1 MGRTLFL
8 PQNKQIHEKCVT
20 LADACLPVLKP
31 SCKWWQPFSKS
42 LKKFRDMRHVFF
54 LRGKFAQS
62 SQIQS
67 TLRSVFPELAKYTVL
82 AFAAQWAVDVLFA
95 DMEPCFVVWY
105 CYCKPSN
112 MVSAKMLSHVFTY
125 ISYHM
130 SVRCEVHQQWIL
142 ISQHHW
148 WLIIDCC

>member
-42 LKKFRDMRHVFF
+42 LKKFRDMRIIRHVFF
-54 LRGKFAQS
+54 EGEICPELTETQS
-62 SQIQS
+62 A
-67 TLRSVFPELAKYTVL
+67 LRSVFPELAKYTVL

-95 DMEPCFVVWY
+95 DMEPRFVVWY
-105 CYCKPSN
+105 CKPSA
-112 MVSAKMLSHVFTY
+112 MVSAKMF
-125 ISYHM
+125 HM
-130 SVRCEVHQQWIL
+130 FVWCEVRQQWIL
-142 ISQHHW
+142 INQYHW
-148 WLIIDCC
+148 WLIIDRC